1 MHGIV
6 CRKANIS
13 DQKFLDDMSK
23 GMYGGVD
30 YAPKMFPVWLS
41 DENWQ
46 PFVAEVSSSGDV
58 VGFLALHIIDNKTR
72 VIIRS
77 SRVAQQYRNNGVY
90 SRLLHYSLLTVKEM
104 FSSINAV
111 VISQRLTVKT
121 PEGYKLQKRHAY
133 EVVRCGNRSP
143 VNECHCLL
151 CNSGNTDAQD
161 QSYIVSKRF
170 AINHKSFSCLYE
182 TKKALIQELFP
193 RNVVFIEEAPY
204 NLDLK
209 ENREFLDKQKLL
221 VAGFS
226 EDEDYKVMS
235 IVDLRQRESVDGN
248 KVYYVDLYGNNSAVI
263 LQHALNAIGMASR
276 QADGKVFDICLQMH
290 SKEAEAIVCH
300 FRNCKC
306 FNATVRG
313 GGLKVSEA
321 EIDIVISNM
330 LKKFN
335 NN

>member
-6 CRKANIS
+6 CREANIS
-13 DQKFLDDMSK
+13 DQNFIDDMSK
-23 GMYGGVD
+23 GIYSGTD
-30 YAPKMFPVWLS
+30 YTPKMFPVWLS
-41 DENWQ
+41 DKNWQ

-77 SRVAQQYRNNGVY
+77 SRVKEEYRNNRVY
-90 SRLLHYSLLTVKEM
+90 SRLLHYSLFTVKEM
-104 FSSINAV
+104 FNSINAV
-111 VISQRLTVKT
+111 VISQQVALKT
-121 PEGYKLQKRHAY
+121 PEAYKFQKRHAY

-151 CNSGNTDAQD
+151 CNTGNTDAQD
-161 QSYIVSKRF
+161 QSYI

-182 TKKALIQELFP
+182 TKKALMQELFP

-226 EDEDYKVMS
+226 EDEDYKVLS
-235 IVDLRQRESVDGN
+235 IVDLRQRESVNGYN
-248 KVYYVDLYGNNSAVI
+248 VYYVDLYGNNSAVI
-263 LQHALNAIGMASR
+263 LQHALKAISMASQ
-276 QADGKVFDICLQMH
+276 QADAKVFDIYLQMH

-300 FRNCKC
+300 FRNCKH
-306 FNATVRG
+306 FNVIVRG

-330 LKKFN
+330 LKKVQK
-335 NN
+335 

>member
-13 DQKFLDDMSK
+13 DQTFIDDMSK
-23 GMYGGVD
+23 GMYSGID
-30 YAPKMFPVWLS
+30 FTPKMFPMWLS

-72 VIIRS
+72 VVIRS
-77 SRVAQQYRNNGVY
+77 SRVVQEYRNNGVY

-111 VISQRLTVKT
+111 VISQLLAVKT
-121 PEGYKLQKRHAY
+121 PEGYEAK
-133 EVVRCGNRSP
+133 
-143 VNECHCLL
+143 
-151 CNSGNTDAQD
+151 QD
-161 QSYIVSKRF
+161 F
-170 AINHKSFSCLYE
+170 E
-182 TKKALIQELFP
+182 TALMQELFP

-204 NLDLK
+204 DLDLK

-226 EDEDYKVMS
+226 EDEDYKVLS
-235 IVDLRQRESVDGN
+235 IVDLRQRESVNGYN
-248 KVYYVDLYGNNSAVI
+248 VYYVDLYGNNSAVI
-263 LQHALNAIGMASR
+263 LQHALKAISMASQ
-276 QADGKVFDICLQMH
+276 QADGNVFDIYLLMH

-300 FRNCKC
+300 FRNCKTD
-306 FNATVRG
+306 NIIVRC
-313 GGLKVSEA
+313 GGLRVSEA

>member
-13 DQKFLDDMSK
+13 DQKFIDDMSK
-23 GMYGGVD
+23 GIYSGTD
-30 YAPKMFPVWLS
+30 YTPKIFQVWLS

-46 PFVAEVSSSGDV
+46 PFVAEVTSSGDV

-111 VISQRLTVKT
+111 VISQQLALKT
-121 PEGYKLQKRHAY
+121 PEGYKFQKRHAY

-151 CNSGNTDAQD
+151 CSNGNTDAQD
-161 QSYIVSKRF
+161 QPYI

-182 TKKALIQELFP
+182 TKTALMQELFP

-204 NLDLK
+204 DLDLK

-226 EDEDYKVMS
+226 EDEDYKVLS
-235 IVDLRQRESVDGN
+235 IVDLRQRESVNGYN
-248 KVYYVDLYGNNSAVI
+248 VYYVDLYGNNSAVI
-263 LQHALNAIGMASR
+263 LQHALKAISMASQ
-276 QADGKVFDICLQMH
+276 QADAKVFDIYLQMH

-300 FRNCKC
+300 FRNCKH
-306 FNATVRG
+306 FNVIVRG

-330 LKKFN
+330 LKKFHN
-335 NN
+335 N

>member
-13 DQKFLDDMSK
+13 DQKFIDDMSK
-23 GMYGGVD
+23 GIYSGTD
-30 YAPKMFPVWLS
+30 YTPKIFQVWLS

-58 VGFLALHIIDNKTR
+58 IGFLALHIIDNKTR

-77 SRVAQQYRNNGVY
+77 SRVAQEYRNNGVY

-104 FSSINAV
+104 FSSISAV
-111 VISQRLTVKT
+111 VISQQVALKT
-121 PEGYKLQKRHAY
+121 PEGYKFQKRHAY

-143 VNECHCLL
+143 VNECHGLL
-151 CNSGNTDAQD
+151 CNNGNTDAQD
-161 QSYIVSKRF
+161 QPYI

-182 TKKALIQELFP
+182 TKKALMQELFP

-226 EDEDYKVMS
+226 EDEDYKVLS
-235 IVDLRQRESVDGN
+235 IVDLRQRESVNGYN
-248 KVYYVDLYGNNSAVI
+248 VYYVDLYGNNSAVI
-263 LQHALNAIGMASR
+263 LQHALKAISMASQ
-276 QADGKVFDICLQMH
+276 QADAKVFDIYLQMH

-300 FRNCKC
+300 FRNCKN
-306 FNATVRG
+306 FNVIVRG